1 VRTTEDGI
9 IVFEAGGVNN
19 TDGENN
25 TSTETTIS
33 SPECCVWY
41 NYSYTI
47 DGDGNVLCVDP
58 NYGNESSVSG
68 DNRLL
73 EIEIKIAEL
82 TRTKTLKIEEKDLL
96 CGDDITTYYS

>member
-1 VRTTEDGI
+1 
-9 IVFEAGGVNN
+9 
-19 TDGENN
+19 
-25 TSTETTIS
+25 
-33 SPECCVWY
+33 
-41 NYSYTI
+41 
-47 DGDGNVLCVDP
+47 VLCVDP